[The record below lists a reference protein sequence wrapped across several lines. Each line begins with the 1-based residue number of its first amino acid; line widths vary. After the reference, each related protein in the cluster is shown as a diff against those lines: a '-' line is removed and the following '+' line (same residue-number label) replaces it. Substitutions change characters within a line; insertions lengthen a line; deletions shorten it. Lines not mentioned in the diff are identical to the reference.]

1 VTRPDTSPL
10 ASLRRLGRLRERV
23 ATPSDRARD
32 SLAAAVAGGATSP
45 EIVIIGAGAG
55 GLAMGAQLRAAGV
68 TSFRI
73 VEKSDGVGGTWRDNS
88 YPGAA
93 CDVPSHLYS
102 LSFASWGRWSRKFAP
117 QPEILRY
124 FEWVADRFGLR
135 DHIETNREVASLDYD
150 DGSQRWRIGLVT
162 GEVEYADIVVSALGQ
177 LNRPFVPE
185 IAGRD
190 RFAGEQ
196 FHSAR
201 WRRDVDLVDRDIAV
215 IGNGASAVQ
224 FVPEVA
230 KVARSLTVFQRSAN
244 WIIPKPDRPYRRFE
258 RRLLEQVPP
267 ARHLHRWWIYW
278 RLEANVGLMR
288 SGSLLGRLI
297 ERRVSSELGKLVSP
311 RLSAEALIPD
321 YSPGCKRL
329 LISNDYYATLL
340 RPNVSVTTSPVREI
354 AADAIVTEDGVAHT
368 CDLLIWGTG
377 FRASEFLAPIAVS
390 GPQGRRLSDAWSEGA
405 RAHLGMAIEGFPNLF
420 LLYGPNTN
428 LGHNS
433 ILFMIEA
440 QVRLIVQLVDVMV
453 RERRTSVEVD
463 PLAFEAS
470 NRDVR
475 ERLAASVWAT
485 GCESWYKNAAGTIT
499 NNWPGSTLAYW
510 RRLRTARANDWRF
523 SGRAG
528 R

>member
-1 VTRPDTSPL
+1 MTRPDTSPL

-150 DGSQRWRIGLVT
+150 DGSQRWRIGFVT

-244 WIIPKPDRPYRRFE
+244 WIIPKPDRPYRRIE

-267 ARHLHRWWIYW
+267 ARRLHRWWIYW
-278 RLEANVGLMR
+278 RLEANVSLMR

-433 ILFMIEA
+433 ILFMIEQ
-440 QVRLIVQLVDVMV
+440 QVGYTLRMIEEKVLLGL
-453 RERRTSVEVD
+453 RSVEVD
-463 PLAFEAS
+463 P
-470 NRDVR
+470 
-475 ERLAASVWAT
+475 AAHSRYDDEVQSAAARTVWAE
-485 GCESWYKNAAGTIT
+485 GCHSWYKNASGRIT
-499 NNWPGSTLAYW
+499 NNWTHYTTVY
-510 RRLRTARANDWRF
+510 RRLLSHPDPADWLLERA
-523 SGRAG
+523 S
-528 R
+528 